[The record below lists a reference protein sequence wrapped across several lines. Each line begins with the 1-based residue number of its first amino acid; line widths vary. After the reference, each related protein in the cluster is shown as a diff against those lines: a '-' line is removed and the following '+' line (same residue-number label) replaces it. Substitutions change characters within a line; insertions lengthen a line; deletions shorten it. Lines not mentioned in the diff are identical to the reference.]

1 MNTLPPSSY
10 KLLKTWSAL
19 TRWLLGGVVVAWL
32 TLALTWGVLHWLIV
46 PRINEFRPML
56 EQQASQAL
64 GVTVRVGAITAQSTG
79 WVPSFELTD
88 VNLQDAQGRTAL
100 NLPRILVSLSPR
112 SLWRLGFEQIYI
124 DQPKLDVRRASD
136 GKIFIGGLNFSDNNN
151 ASTGPSD
158 WFFSQLEFVIH
169 DGVVRWSDEQRS
181 AEPVVLQKVAIV
193 MRNRGRHHDMR
204 LDATPPEAWG
214 QGFTLQGNFL
224 QPLLTRQSGQWQ
236 NWQGQLYAAFAQ
248 VDVSTLRLY
257 ADLGIDLRAGNGA
270 VRAWADVNQAHV
282 QQVVADLAL
291 SEVSVGL
298 QNDLEPLVLQKI
310 VGRTGVRVLT
320 NGLEFSAQGLTFDTQ
335 DGLHWPGGA
344 VQVTLTRDAAQ
355 VVKAGEI
362 KADQLDLAALAQISS
377 RLPLDAAVRD
387 KIALYAP
394 RGLVDNLQVRWDGP
408 VSSLQ
413 TYQAQ
418 GRVAGLEVSA
428 VAPMPGIKGADI
440 SFEFDQRAGQAQLS
454 LNAGRIYA
462 PGLLQDPVLNLDKA
476 QSQLNWQVQ
485 GEHIAVQLN
494 KLTFANADAQ
504 GEAQLKWETSD
515 PAKAPGQGRF
525 PGLLDVQGSLSRAD
539 GKQVYRY
546 LPLVLDQQARDYV
559 REAVLE
565 GVASEVR
572 FQVKGDIH
580 QLPNQGVFK
589 IVARVRDARLA
600 YVPRYL
606 QGSSEPSWPALS
618 ELAGELTI
626 DRTQL
631 SVKNARAKLGAALQV
646 TALEAT
652 IADLNNARVSVNAD
666 YKGVAAQAL
675 QLVNASPLRDMTG
688 QALATTLA
696 SGPVDGKLSL
706 LLPLDDLNQ
715 TRVKGSVML
724 SGNDLQVSPETP
736 KLKRVRGV
744 LNFTEGGFSL
754 ANVQANLLGGEAR
767 LEGGLNVLADA
778 PVGKSDAI
786 RINGTATAEGL
797 RQAGELGFVARL
809 ARYATGSAAYT
820 AAISLRR
827 GVPQVQISSSL
838 QGLALSLPAPLSKPA
853 ETALAL
859 NLRTTILNQA
869 PEPLQDRIALELGNS
884 LQLMYERDVSQALP
898 RVLRGTLEVGLD
910 AQESV
915 PSADTGV
922 SANIKLKDFNVDAW
936 RDVLTQVSSSGTGQS
951 LAYLP
956 SVLALRADSLLL
968 GGKQFNQL
976 VLGGGREGALWRANV
991 QAHELNGYVE
1001 YLQPSDVPGASRAGR
1016 VYARLARLALP
1027 PNVASEVETLL
1038 DEQPALIPALDVVVD
1053 DFELNGKQLGR
1064 LEVQALNRAGV
1075 TTTTGVRE
1083 WRLNKFNITVPEATL
1098 TASGNWAALGASGAP
1113 NTARVQS
1120 RDVRDR
1126 RRTALSF
1133 RLDITDSGA
1142 LLSRFGM
1149 KDVIA
1154 RGRGKL
1160 EGQVGWMGSPL
1171 SLDYPSMTG
1180 AFTVDIETGQFLKA
1194 DPGLAK
1200 LLGVLS
1206 LQSLPRRLTLD
1217 FRDVFSDGFAF
1228 DFLRG
1233 NVSIDKGI
1241 ASTNNLQMK
1250 GVNAAVLMEGRADIA
1265 HETQD
1270 IKVVVVPEINAGTA
1284 SLLASVINPVV
1295 GLSTFLA
1302 QVFLRRPLIE
1312 SNTQEFHVD
1321 GTWSDPQVT
1330 KVTRSDS
1337 VPTEKK

>member
-1 MNTLPPSSY
+1 
-10 KLLKTWSAL
+10 LLKAWSAL

-32 TLALTWGVLHWLIV
+32 ALALTWGVLHWLIV

-64 GVTVRVGAITAQSTG
+64 GVTVRVGSITAQSNG

-112 SLWRLGFEQIYI
+112 SLWHLGFEQIYI
-124 DQPKLDVRRASD
+124 DQPKLDVRRAMD
-136 GKIFIGGLNFSDNNN
+136 GKIYFGGLNFSDNNT
-151 ASTGPSD
+151 STGPLD

-193 MRNRGRHHDMR
+193 MRNRGRQHDMR

-214 QGFTLQGNFL
+214 QAFTVQGNL
-224 QPLLTRQSGQWQ
+224 MQPLLARRSGQWQ

-257 ADLGIDLRAGNGA
+257 ADLGVDLRAGKGA
-270 VRAWADVNQAHV
+270 VRAWADVNQASV

-291 SEVSVGL
+291 TEVSVGL
-298 QNDLEPLVLQKI
+298 QSGLEPLVLQKI
-310 VGRTGVRVLT
+310 VGRTGVRVLAS
-320 NGLEFSAQGLTFDTQ
+320 GLEFSAQNLTFDTQ
-335 DGLHWPGGA
+335 DGLHWPGGE
-344 VQVTLTRDAAQ
+344 VQLTLTRDAAQ
-355 VVKAGEI
+355 VVTAGEI

-394 RGLVDNLQVRWDGP
+394 RGLVDKLQVRWDGP
-408 VSSLQ
+408 VSSPQ
-413 TYQAQ
+413 TYRAQ

-428 VAPMPGIKGADI
+428 VAPMPGVKGADI
-440 SFEFDQRAGQAQLS
+440 SFELDQRAGQAQLS

-476 QSQLNWQVQ
+476 QTQVEWQLQ
-485 GEHIAVQLN
+485 GERIAVQLN
-494 KLTFANADAQ
+494 KLTFINADAQ
-504 GEAQLKWETSD
+504 GEAQVKWETSD
-515 PAKAPGQGRF
+515 PAKTPGQGRF
-525 PGLLDVQGSLSRAD
+525 PGVLDVQGSLSRAD

-546 LPLVLDQQARDYV
+546 LPLVLDQVARDYV

-565 GVASEVR
+565 GAASEVR

-606 QGSSEPSWPALS
+606 QGVGEPPWPALT
-618 ELAGELTI
+618 ELAGELSI
-626 DRTQL
+626 DKTQL
-631 SVKNARAKLGAALQV
+631 SVKNARAKLGSTLQV
-646 TALEAT
+646 TALEAA
-652 IADLNNARVSVNAD
+652 IADLNKARVSVNAD
-666 YKGVAAQAL
+666 FKGGATQAL

-688 QALATTLA
+688 NALATTLA
-696 SGPVDGKLSL
+696 SGSVDGKLSL
-706 LLPLDDLNQ
+706 MLPLDDLNQ

-724 SGNDLQVSPETP
+724 VGNDLQISPETP
-736 KLKRVRGV
+736 KMKRVRGV
-744 LNFTEGGFSL
+744 LNFTESGFSL

-767 LEGGLNVLADA
+767 LDGSLNVLADA
-778 PVGKSDAI
+778 PTAKSDAI
-786 RINGTATAEGL
+786 RIHGMATAEGL

-809 ARYATGSAAYT
+809 ARYATGSAVYS

-838 QGLALSLPAPLSKPA
+838 QGLALSLPAPLSKSA

-859 NLRTTILNQA
+859 NLRTSILNQA
-869 PEPLQDRIALELGNS
+869 PEPLHDRIALELGSS

-1075 TTTTGVRE
+1075 MTTAGVRE

-1113 NTARVQS
+1113 TSARVQS
-1120 RDVRDR
+1120 RDR

-1194 DPGLAK
+1194 DPGIAK

-1233 NVSIDKGI
+1233 NVAIDKGI

-1321 GTWSDPQVT
+1321 GTWSDPQVR
-1330 KVTRSDS
+1330 KVTRSD
-1337 VPTEKK
+1337 PTPAEKK